1 MFQVSDT
8 PDGEIIDVISIQS
21 QVVYGS
27 VGNSI
32 AVPALRR
39 HGLQVVAVPTVLL
52 SNTPHYASCYGGE
65 IPQCW
70 FEGYLTALAERN
82 LDVTARATILGY
94 LKSTDKATALARWLR
109 LMREKNPHMPVIID
123 PVLGDDDSGFYVDP
137 QLATH
142 YREQLAPLAT
152 GLTPN
157 RFELGCL
164 CDAQLESDTDII
176 DAARSL
182 LNAQTRWIVVTSA
195 TRDDARHS
203 MQVFC
208 VTADETFVTEHP
220 RYNNPPKGT
229 GDLFTAELTA
239 GLLGGVPL
247 HTAVEQ
253 ASLFAQQSVL
263 ATHTL
268 GRRELQL
275 AIAETV

>member
-8 PDGEIIDVISIQS
+8 PDGEIVDVISIQS

-65 IPQCW
+65 IPQPW
-70 FEGYLTALAERN
+70 FEGYLDALAERN
-82 LDVTARATILGY
+82 LDTTARAAVLGY
-94 LKSTDKATALARWLR
+94 LKSTDKAASLARWLR
-109 LMREKNPHMPVIID
+109 LMHEKNPAMPVIID

-137 QLATH
+137 ELAAC
-142 YREQLAPLAT
+142 YRDALAPLAT

-164 CDAQLESDTDII
+164 CEAQLESDAEIV

-182 LNAQTRWIVVTSA
+182 LSARTQWIVVTSA
-195 TRDDARHS
+195 ARDDVRQS

-208 VTADETFVTEHP
+208 VTATETFVTEHP
-220 RYNNPPKGT
+220 CYANPPKGT

-239 GLLGGVPL
+239 RLLRGISLPR
-247 HTAVEQ
+247 AVEQ
-253 ASLFAQQSVL
+253 ASRFAQQSVL
-263 ATHTL
+263 ATRNR
-268 GRRELQL
+268 GARELQL
-275 AIAETV
+275 ATDAAV

>member
-8 PDGEIIDVISIQS
+8 PDGEVIDVISIQS

-65 IPQCW
+65 IPQEW
-70 FEGYLTALAERN
+70 FEGYLSALAERQ
-82 LDVTARATILGY
+82 LDVTARAAVLGY
-94 LKSTDKATALARWLR
+94 LKSTSKATALARWLR
-109 LMREKNPHMPVIID
+109 QMREKNPQLPVIID

-137 QLATH
+137 ELARH

-164 CDAQLESDTDII
+164 CNARLESDAEIL

-182 LNAQTRWIVVTSA
+182 LGAQTEWVVVTSA
-195 TRDDARHS
+195 TRDDAKQS

-208 VTADETFVTEHP
+208 VTAQESFITEHP
-220 RYNNPPKGT
+220 RYDNPPKGT

-239 GLLGGVPL
+239 GLLRGVPL
-247 HTAVEQ
+247 NNAVEQ
-253 ASLFAQQSVL
+253 ASLFAQRSVL
-263 ATHTL
+263 ATRTL

-275 AIAETV
+275 AEAQAV

>member
-8 PDGEIIDVISIQS
+8 PDGEIIDVISVQS
-21 QVVYGS
+21 QVMYGS

-65 IPQCW
+65 IPQTW
-70 FEGYLTALAERN
+70 FEGYLTALADRN

-94 LKSTDKATALARWLR
+94 LKSTDKATTLARWLR
-109 LMREKNPHMPVIID
+109 QMREKNPQMPVIID

-137 QLATH
+137 ALTRH

-164 CDAQLESDTDII
+164 CNAQLESDTEIV

-182 LNAQTRWIVVTSA
+182 LNTQTRWVVVTSA
-195 TRDDARHS
+195 TRDDARQS

-208 VTADETFVTEHP
+208 ITADETFIAEHP
-220 RYNNPPKGT
+220 RYDDPPKGT

-239 GLLGGVPL
+239 GLMRGATLSQ
-247 HTAVEQ
+247 AVDQ
-253 ASLFAQQSVL
+253 ASRFAQQSVL
-263 ATHTL
+263 VTRTL

-275 AIAETV
+275 AAAGPL

>member
-39 HGLQVVAVPTVLL
+39 HGLRVVAVPTVLL

-65 IPQCW
+65 IPQPW

-82 LDVTARATILGY
+82 LDVAARAAVLGY
-94 LKSTDKATALARWLR
+94 LKSTDKAAALARWLR
-109 LMREKNPHMPVIID
+109 LMRGKNPLMPVIID

-137 QLATH
+137 ELATH

-164 CDAQLESDTDII
+164 CNARLESDAEIV

-182 LNAQTRWIVVTSA
+182 LSAQTQWVVVTSA

-208 VTADETFVTEHP
+208 VTADNTFITEHP
-220 RYNNPPKGT
+220 RYDNPPKGT

-239 GLLGGVPL
+239 GLLRAMPL
-247 HTAVEQ
+247 NAAVEQ

-263 ATHTL
+263 ATRTQ

-275 AIAETV
+275 ASAETV